1 MAERLNHL
9 AYSQGTGHHSANF
22 NPRSVS
28 LDIRTPEEL
37 AAVNEFLITLGRDV
51 SAVPGRHNG
60 VPSQPTFTS
69 PESYF
74 DPNNLSQLG
83 LTGMP
88 GLPTN
93 TFSDHAYGNPGPQYS
108 NPNAYSSR
116 SSHSMPQQ
124 QQQQPQ
130 QSYNSN
136 IYGGMNE
143 PSIGYNPNDYSN
155 PHAGRRAN
163 AHRYSSQQ
171 FSNTHYNHPTP
182 PLEGGG
188 SPPSSVSTPA
198 TTTPPQVPMSMP
210 DTFDY
215 LRPTRGPSS
224 VAQLAPHEYM
234 SKPHVRP
241 MIPLK
246 SLPPRD
252 RALPPPVTQLP
263 PLREREHRARPAP
276 PPSAVASSSS
286 TPARGPL
293 YPLLMEEGD
302 RAFRLPPLKDMYRSP
317 SPPSRAST
325 PSSAESSPRMLPG
338 IQHIAGGSGSAGPR
352 SPESDELSHGVGSLE
367 LEQDERERRRH
378 AALILDL
385 LVKVNTDFKS
395 RYAGSG
401 GGGGGSTRDVEMAAA

>member
-9 AYSQGTGHHSANF
+9 AYTQGTGHHSPNF

-60 VPSQPTFTS
+60 VPSQSTFTS

-88 GLPTN
+88 GLPAN
-93 TFSDHAYGNPGPQYS
+93 TFSDHAYSNPGPQYS

-116 SSHSMPQQ
+116 STHSMP
-124 QQQQPQ
+124 QQQPQ

-136 IYGGMNE
+136 IYMNE

-163 AHRYSSQQ
+163 AHRYSQP
-171 FSNTHYNHPTP
+171 FNAHYNHPTP
-182 PLEGGG
+182 PLESGG

-215 LRPTRGPSS
+215 LRPARGPSS

-246 SLPPRD
+246 SLPPRE
-252 RALPPPVTQLP
+252 RTLPPVTQLP
-263 PLREREHRARPAP
+263 PLRERDHRARPAP

-286 TPARGPL
+286 APARGPL

-338 IQHIAGGSGSAGPR
+338 IHHIAGGSTSAGPR
-352 SPESDELSHGVGSLE
+352 SPEPDELSRGVGSLE
-367 LEQDERERRRH
+367 LAQDERERRRH

-385 LVKVNTDFKS
+385 LVKVNKDFKS
-395 RYAGSG
+395 RYAG
-401 GGGGGSTRDVEMAAA
+401 GGGGSMRDVEMAAA